1 MPVFRLSLLAILLS
15 PASALAQQS
24 SHATPHYSAETILD
38 EDAFRDLK
46 VEARLQG
53 PGGTITVVRQS
64 TTFPPMIRLR
74 NDFNDEIAAST
85 DMIR

>member
-1 MPVFRLSLLAILLS
+1 MPVVRISLLAILLFPS
-15 PASALAQQS
+15 SVLAQQS
-24 SHATPHYSAETILD
+24 SNATPRYSAETVLD
-38 EDAFRDLK
+38 EDVFRDLK

-53 PGGTITVVRQS
+53 PGGTITMVRQA

-85 DMIR
+85 DLIR